1 MTGTYPLHAPDR
13 RLGGVERRQL
23 RERRAHAV
31 PGLDIAEENK
41 ILRELLGE
49 AHERIRLLEQALEQ
63 LRRTI

>member
-1 MTGTYPLHAPDR
+1 
-13 RLGGVERRQL
+13 
-23 RERRAHAV
+23 V